1 MAPLKKNRPLTP
13 QRAAIERVA
22 AYFALIGL
30 RDDKRLVELTR
41 RVIEGAKRKITPET
55 TDQLPVVAMRDAQ
68 AMVSAWI
75 DGIAARSAQMKRNPN
90 VRGVLL
96 WRLREHLAE
105 HPESFLQLG
114 EFPLTL
120 ELGIEGKP
128 VLAVPKR
135 APREMPHQNLG
146 LPPNL
151 LNMAWYQRV
160 LWWVRGTIDSL
171 FEAPPASPRRK

>member
-1 MAPLKKNRPLTP
+1 MATLKKKAPLTP

-22 AYFALIGL
+22 AYFAMLGL

-41 RVIEGAKRKITPET
+41 RVIEEAKRKVTPET
-55 TDQLPVVAMRDAQ
+55 MDQLPIVAMRQAQ
-68 AMVSAWI
+68 AMVGSWI

-96 WRLREHLAE
+96 WRLRQHLEE

-114 EFPLTL
+114 EFPITL

-128 VLAVPKR
+128 VHPVPKL
-135 APREMPHQNLG
+135 APRPMPHQNLG
-146 LPPNL
+146 LPPRVL
-151 LNMAWYQRV
+151 RPSWYQRLLWSLRGWVDSV
-160 LWWVRGTIDSL
+160 LAT
-171 FEAPPASPRRK
+171 PPGPGGA